1 VVAVT
6 SSAKFW
12 DKIADKYSKQPVSDE
27 AAYQKKLQIT
37 RDYLRPDMEMI
48 EIGCGTGATAIAHA
62 PFVKHIHAIDISSN
76 MIEIAKSKANAE
88 KITTVTFEQSTID
101 DLRVPD
107 QTIDI
112 VLALSV
118 LHLVESKEDVIAKI
132 HNMLKPGGIFISST
146 ACLGDKMGFFKLIA
160 PVGKFLGFLPL
171 LKVFTK
177 QNLLDSIVDA
187 GFHLDHQWQPEKAI
201 AVFVVAKKPE

>member
-1 VVAVT
+1 MT

-27 AAYQKKLQIT
+27 ATYQKKLQVT
-37 RDYLRPDMEMI
+37 RDYLRPDMQMI
-48 EIGCGTGATAIAHA
+48 EIGCGTGSTAIIHA
-62 PFVKHIHAIDISSN
+62 PYVKHIHAIDISSN
-76 MIEIAKSKANAE
+76 MIEIAKTKAAAE
-88 KITTVTFEQSTID
+88 KITNITFEQSTID
-101 DLRVPD
+101 DLSAPE

-112 VLALSV
+112 VLALSI
-118 LHLVESKEDVIAKI
+118 LHLVESKEDVIAEI
-132 HNMLKPGGIFISST
+132 HSMLKPGGVFISST

-177 QNLLDSIVDA
+177 KDLLDSVAKA
-187 GFHLDHQWQPEKAI
+187 GFLIEHQWHPEKAI
-201 AVFVVAKKPE
+201 AVFVVAKKPA